1 MVSTLASAAPREKIR
16 ADPIPSI
23 RDAGKHIA
31 TNGHNSDNCVR
42 PDVFPLER
50 AGNNGTPPHIRK
62 YRKLAHMEPG
72 QIQVHPG
79 MQDDKQP
86 VQKDHAYGRP

>member
-1 MVSTLASAAPREKIR
+1 
-16 ADPIPSI
+16 
-23 RDAGKHIA
+23 
-31 TNGHNSDNCVR
+31 VR